1 MLDYFDHLE
10 EEMPDKTQAEI
21 PYSVL
26 EYTAVFRKPII
37 EAWASQANLIAAV
50 LNALEP
56 WGFHFDGVEVKTHT
70 EKLNE
75 YGIVFRRT
83 TPVTPGQSLMLGLGK
98 LVVTAENLDWTGAE
112 QFIAGQSAALN
123 AIRQAGRAEIQS
135 QHLGL
140 GMHIQLATKPRKDA
154 TAPLLNP
161 VAFKL
166 LDGEVKFP
174 GIILLREKST
184 IVIDASIA
192 YANGLFVRIS
202 REHPPEATL
211 EHLAEVLHKDEEQLF
226 EVLGL
231 EGIL

>member
-1 MLDYFDHLE
+1 
-10 EEMPDKTQAEI
+10 MPERPEKTQAEI

-26 EYTAVFRKPII
+26 EYTAVFKKPIFG
-37 EAWASQANLIAAV
+37 AWQVPGNLISAI
-50 LNALEP
+50 LDALEP
-56 WGFHFDGVEVKTHT
+56 SGYKLDTAEVKLQT
-70 EKLNE
+70 EKLSE
-75 YGIVFRRT
+75 YAIIFRRT
-83 TPVTPGQSLMLGLGK
+83 TPATPSHSLTLGFGK
-98 LVVTAENLDWTGAE
+98 VVMTAENVDWTEAE
-112 QFIAGQSAALN
+112 QFIAGQKAALN

-140 GMHIQLATKPRKDA
+140 GMHIQLATRPRKDV

-161 VAFKL
+161 LAFKL

-174 GIILLREKST
+174 GIILLREKSM

-192 YANGLFVRIS
+192 YANGLFVRIF

-211 EHLAEVLHKDEEQLF
+211 ERLAEVLHKDEEQLF
-226 EVLGL
+226 HVLGL